1 MKTHEVKLLRE
12 KLVKFNEL
20 ETRLNAVNMLLNRI
34 QADDPDGPCGQ
45 GPFTG
50 NTRESRRVNDL
61 VINFSKTLG
70 GSPGVSMSL
79 SGLNI
84 YAGKFEDFLVHELK
98 LEAERIT
105 KSMDEL

>member
-1 MKTHEVKLLRE
+1 MKSHEVVLLRK
-12 KLVKFNEL
+12 KLVAFNEL

-50 NTRESRRVNDL
+50 NTRESRRVHDL
-61 VINFSKTLG
+61 TIGFTKTLG
-70 GSPGVSMSL
+70 GAPAVSMSL

-98 LEAERIT
+98 IEAEKIA
-105 KSMDEL
+105 KAMDEL